1 MYKVY
6 LEKLYLM
13 YFVTESVLYILIKI
27 FLFAFIASTLEIK
40 VLLVFLRVEETYF
53 YFYLL
58 YISKVQLNGN
68 FTNKHAFV
76 MKIRNILW
84 KLF

>member
-6 LEKLYLM
+6 SEKLYLM

-40 VLLVFLRVEETYF
+40 VLLEEPTGCPTEWQF
-53 YFYLL
+53 Y
-58 YISKVQLNGN
+58 K
-68 FTNKHAFV
+68 
-76 MKIRNILW
+76 
-84 KLF
+84 